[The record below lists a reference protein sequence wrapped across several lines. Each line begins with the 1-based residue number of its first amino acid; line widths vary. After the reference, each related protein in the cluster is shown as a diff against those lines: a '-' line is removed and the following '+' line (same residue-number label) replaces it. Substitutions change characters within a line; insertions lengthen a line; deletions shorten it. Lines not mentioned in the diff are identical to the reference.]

1 MMERRSPERIVAF
14 VDEDFGGRIFV
25 MFNPHITAEDGA
37 FDTAEGCLSL
47 QGERRTVRYQRI
59 EVDYMDRKFRE
70 RHAAFTGF
78 TAQIIQHEIDHCDG
92 VNHLIRRPAAHQS
105 IAARQNSQPTTLA
118 LEKRGKTKENRRRS
132 TYGGNIGTSFFSVCQ
147 RHSRP
152 ARSLMKPTNISTAS
166 GVSWRKNR
174 LVLVSS
180 AVTAAISSSLSVKSN
195 TSMFCSI
202 RSRCVDLGNATMFRC
217 TSQRRIT

>member
-1 MMERRSPERIVAF
+1 MVKPIIHDILFLSKKSEPATVLDAQVIRDLQDTLKANEDRCVGMAANMIGVPKRIIAF

-92 VNHLIRRPAAHQS
+92 VI
-105 IAARQNSQPTTLA
+105 I
-118 LEKRGKTKENRRRS
+118 
-132 TYGGNIGTSFFSVCQ
+132 
-147 RHSRP
+147 
-152 ARSLMKPTNISTAS
+152 
-166 GVSWRKNR
+166 
-174 LVLVSS
+174 
-180 AVTAAISSSLSVKSN
+180 
-195 TSMFCSI
+195 
-202 RSRCVDLGNATMFRC
+202 
-217 TSQRRIT
+217 

>member
-1 MMERRSPERIVAF
+1 MKDVLFLAQKSEPATKADKPVIQDLLDTLKANEANCVGMAANMIGVPKRIIAF

-92 VNHLIRRPAAHQS
+92 VI
-105 IAARQNSQPTTLA
+105 I
-118 LEKRGKTKENRRRS
+118 
-132 TYGGNIGTSFFSVCQ
+132 
-147 RHSRP
+147 
-152 ARSLMKPTNISTAS
+152 
-166 GVSWRKNR
+166 
-174 LVLVSS
+174 
-180 AVTAAISSSLSVKSN
+180 
-195 TSMFCSI
+195 
-202 RSRCVDLGNATMFRC
+202 
-217 TSQRRIT
+217 